1 MAADFFVF
9 YVFWSKVAA
18 KSLLFWCVWCK
29 VAAKSWAKHFYIPLN
44 KVSLT
49 STWRG
54 GGKDLVRAG
63 ILVCFSV
70 LAKVAA
76 AAGQGGVRFLCF
88 SERVGPRWR
97 ENASF
102 SVRSRPGGRRFY

>member
-1 MAADFFVF
+1 M
-9 YVFWSKVAA
+9 
-18 KSLLFWCVWCK
+18 
-29 VAAKSWAKHFYIPLN
+29 AAKSWAKHFYIPLN

-54 GGKDLVRAG
+54 GGKDLVRAE
-63 ILVCFSV
+63 ILVCLSV

-88 SERVGPRWR
+88 SERFGPRWS
-97 ENASF
+97 ENAGF
-102 SVRSRPGGRRFY
+102 LVRSEQGGG